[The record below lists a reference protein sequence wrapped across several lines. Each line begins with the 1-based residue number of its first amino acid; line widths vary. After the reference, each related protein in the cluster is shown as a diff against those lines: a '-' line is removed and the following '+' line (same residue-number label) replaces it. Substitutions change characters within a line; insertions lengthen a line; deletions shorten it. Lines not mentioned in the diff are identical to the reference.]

1 MSTMRGYRA
10 MTRAEF
16 RLFRRE
22 PFSVVF
28 VLAFPLMMMVLLAAV
43 FGNKQAD
50 AADVQNGM
58 LVWRGVTPANYYT
71 AASVAGI
78 VAALGLITLPINLA
92 GYREG
97 GILRRFHASSVS
109 ASTLVN
115 AELTLALVTFVAGTL
130 VMAVIAR
137 LAYGAML
144 PQDVLGVA
152 VALVVGTAAFGA
164 IGLLLATVI
173 RTSRSA
179 QGIGLLLFFALWLI
193 SGTAPPRAFCPQA
206 CATPA
211 ACCHSPTSSP
221 RCRTP
226 GSGSAGAS
234 AISRSSLPTPS
245 PPASLRCTSSAGTE
259 RNPLRGEGDPWSSSS
274 KAPLSPLSSMSAVPV
289 EPPRIVGRRWP
300 GGSAAIRTAIHGL
313 ESFLDLLSAGGD
325 RGPTAAST
333 TRGPRER

>member
-1 MSTMRGYRA
+1 MGGYRA

-50 AADVQNGM
+50 AGEVQNGM

-78 VAALGLITLPINLA
+78 VAALGLLTLPITLA
-92 GYREG
+92 GYRER

-109 ASTLVN
+109 ALTLVG
-115 AELTLALVTFVAGTL
+115 AQLTLAFVTFAAGTL
-130 VMAVIAR
+130 VMALVAR
-137 LAYGAML
+137 LAYSAML
-144 PQDVLGVA
+144 PQDVLGVI
-152 VALVVGTAAFGA
+152 VALLFGTAAFGA

-193 SGTAPPRAFCPQA
+193 SGTAPPRAVL
-206 CATPA
+206 
-211 ACCHSPTSSP
+211 PTGLRAVGGALP
-221 RCRTP
+221 LAHLVTAVQDP
-226 GSGSAGAS
+226 WFGFGWSAGDLVAL
-234 AISRSSLPTPS
+234 AAYALAAGLP
-245 PPASLRCTSSAGTE
+245 ALY
-259 RNPLRGEGDPWSSSS
+259 LF
-274 KAPLSPLSSMSAVPV
+274 
-289 EPPRIVGRRWP
+289 RW
-300 GGSAAIRTAIHGL
+300 
-313 ESFLDLLSAGGD
+313 D
-325 RGPTAAST
+325 
-333 TRGPRER
+333 